1 MAAGARED
9 FLQVK
14 LILVQSGATSSA
26 QPICSGGCLLMTLSE
41 QSSCARVCP
50 LTDQSGQRSIL
61 AGAGLSANDPSATL
75 AVHCGNG
82 FDAGFGP

>member
-26 QPICSGGCLLMTLSE
+26 QPICSGDVCL
-41 QSSCARVCP
+41 
-50 LTDQSGQRSIL
+50 
-61 AGAGLSANDPSATL
+61 
-75 AVHCGNG
+75 
-82 FDAGFGP
+82 